1 MDEDPL
7 DNDGGI
13 DGGNQPHPPGAARTP
28 HDIQAEGPGEGLEDK
43 GLPPVPSS
51 RPVYLYVETGS
62 GFPRLAWSN
71 LSAQSAEQIGLAAA
85 PLVAVLA
92 LGAGAGETG
101 FLQTAQTLPF
111 LILAIPAGLLAD
123 RMPRR
128 RLMAWA
134 EAVRA
139 ASLILTLGLVY
150 TGHLTL
156 PWLSLLG
163 FAGACGTVAY
173 SVTAPTLVPALVPSG
188 RLAAANARL
197 ELARTAA
204 FVGGPAV
211 AGALVGWTGASA
223 AFGVAAALSTC
234 GVFLL
239 AGLREPAR
247 PVVTS
252 GHPLADLRESAGFM
266 LRHSLLLPILV
277 TQFVFNT
284 AFFVLQAVYVPYA
297 VHHLGLSASQVGAT
311 LATYGA
317 GMVVGA
323 LLAGRVIRAL
333 PFGAV
338 IVIGPIA
345 GLAAALVMAL
355 TIWTPSFALAAL
367 AFFLMGSGP
376 IIWVISTTTLRQTVT
391 PSHLLGRVSA
401 INIAAYGS
409 RPLGAAIGGFVGG
422 LYGAET
428 AIVVAAA
435 GFLIQAIVILASP
448 VRGLSGQPAMA
459 AR

>member
-1 MDEDPL
+1 VKTAP
-7 DNDGGI
+7 
-13 DGGNQPHPPGAARTP
+13 
-28 HDIQAEGPGEGLEDK
+28 
-43 GLPPVPSS
+43 
-51 RPVYLYVETGS
+51 

-71 LSAQSAEQIGLAAA
+71 LAAQSAEQIGLAAT

-128 RLMAWA
+128 RLMALA

-139 ASLILTLGLVY
+139 GSLIAALVLAQSGLLTLW
-150 TGHLTL
+150 
-156 PWLSLLG
+156 WLALLG
-163 FAGACGTVAY
+163 AAGACGTVAY
-173 SVTAPTLVPALVPSG
+173 SVTAPSLVPAFVPPG
-188 RLAAANARL
+188 GLAAANARL

-223 AFGVAAALSTC
+223 AFGLAAALSTG
-234 GVFLL
+234 GVILL
-239 AGLREPAR
+239 GGLREPAR
-247 PVVTS
+247 PRVAA
-252 GHPLADLRESAGFM
+252 GRPLADLAEGAGFM
-266 LRHSLLLPILV
+266 LRHSLLLPILI

-297 VHHLGLSASQVGAT
+297 VRHLGLSASQVGAT
-311 LATYGA
+311 LATYGV
-317 GMVVGA
+317 GMVLGA
-323 LLAGRVIRAL
+323 LLAGRVLGAL
-333 PFGAV
+333 RFGAV
-338 IVIGPIA
+338 IAVGPVTGLLASLVMVLTIWA
-345 GLAAALVMAL
+345 PSFGLAAL
-355 TIWTPSFALAAL
+355 S
-367 AFFLMGSGP
+367 FFLMGVGP
-376 IIWVISTTTLRQTVT
+376 ILWVISTTTLRQTVT

-422 LYGAET
+422 FYGAET
-428 AIVVAAA
+428 ALVVAAA
-435 GFLIQAIVILASP
+435 GFLVQAVVILLSP
-448 VRGLSGQPAMA
+448 ARRLARQPSMA
-459 AR
+459 A